1 MRPLALGLGVRAGG
15 WPGRRTH
22 LRPGRSIFVLQLFG
36 RIAPS
41 RVRPMD
47 TWESFFREKSRRRFR
62 RQSRTRFA
70 KAAIVALLVA
80 DVVIATV
87 MLMR

>member
-1 MRPLALGLGVRAGG
+1 M
-15 WPGRRTH
+15 
-22 LRPGRSIFVLQLFG
+22 RPGRFIFLLQLFG

-41 RVRPMD
+41 RVRLMD

-62 RQSRTRFA
+62 RQSRTRFV

-80 DVVIATV
+80 DVVIATI